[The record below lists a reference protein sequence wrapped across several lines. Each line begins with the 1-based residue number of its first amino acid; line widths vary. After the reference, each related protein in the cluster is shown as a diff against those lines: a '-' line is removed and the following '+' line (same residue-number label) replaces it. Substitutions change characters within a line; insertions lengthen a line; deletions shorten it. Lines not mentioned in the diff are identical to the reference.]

1 MMADVIDGFVRPYGL
16 RATRFTGGDLEH
28 IKRTIDLGIPVLVL
42 QWLRGSGTGK
52 NFVGEIPHF
61 RTVRGYDNKSGI
73 FWIDDPLLG
82 PNVVISYRD
91 FYTLWGVYNNQFIPV
106 YPTNMTAALERAIG
120 TRIPR

>member
-16 RATRFTGGDLEH
+16 RATRFSGGDLEH

-91 FYTLWGVYNNQFIPV
+91 FKTLWGVYNNQFIPV